1 MKKIYRFILC
11 ASIALLS
18 VACNNQ
24 AEQSVEMAENEGVL
38 ALSIDFEGT
47 RADVDPTAEFE
58 LKIYRYAA
66 DNSKELVRKYT
77 KLTDIPEYIWLIKD
91 NYCAQVKVGTK
102 TLASFTDKYYTG
114 TADFAITAG
123 SVESVTVDCQMVNIP
138 VAVAYDTTVG
148 AQFTGEYYTYV
159 SAANSFDL
167 EAAKSAK
174 VPTLKYTDS
183 TEGYFILPDGTT
195 NISWYFYGTDG
206 QTPLTASGVIEN
218 VEAQKRYTLKFK
230 YSKDAPGG
238 LTLVATVDTS
248 VEHRDDSV
256 AFSPDPT
263 VKGVGFDA
271 SAPCDYVSG
280 TRSYTI
286 AALDTISQLNITYGD
301 TTYDLINTT
310 YGGIAV
316 TKVSAKEY
324 SVALSE
330 AFFATLNGGAQ
341 TIAFRIKDASGG
353 VGYQECT
360 CFIEGILPLESYDLW
375 FSTANFSAY
384 CYISEGITIGY
395 RVAGGEWAQLPVTA
409 SGVENLYNAT
419 ATDFAAATT
428 YEYALF
434 ENGVQLGL
442 ALSITTPAGTQIPAA
457 GFEEWSTASDKA
469 VCPAA
474 DPYALYWD
482 TGNHATASLVGSQLT
497 VSSTDVRPGS
507 TGVNSAYMKSIKA
520 AVMGIGKFAAGN
532 LFTGTFAM
540 NGLDGIVTFGR
551 DFNFTARPASLSF
564 WMKNNEGTINEGSH
578 ASGSD
583 IYTIMVIIT
592 DGTTYAVNTKDES
605 SFLKVDQLADTKG
618 VIGYGYISGSDSRA
632 EWTQE
637 TINITYVESM
647 KSVKP
652 KKIVVSFTPSGYG
665 DYFCGS
671 TSSWMYVDDI
681 ELVY

>member
-91 NYCAQVKVGTK
+91 NYCAQVKVGEK
-102 TLASFTDKYYTG
+102 ILATFTEKYYAG
-114 TADFAITAG
+114 TTDFTITAG
-123 SVESVTVDCQMVNIP
+123 SVENVTVECDMVNIP

-271 SAPCDYVSG
+271 SAPYNYVSG

-286 AALDTISQLNITYGD
+286 AALDTISQLNITYSD
-301 TTYDLINTT
+301 TTYDLINST

-353 VGYQECT
+353 VGYQECVYN
-360 CFIEGILPLESYDLW
+360 IQGILPINAYDLW
-375 FSTANFSAY
+375 FNTADFSAL
-384 CYISEGITIGY
+384 SFNNNVTIGY
-395 RVAGGEWAQLPVTA
+395 RLAGGEWKQLTVSA
-409 SGVENLYNAT
+409 AGAENTYNAS
-419 ATDFAAATT
+419 ATDFAAGKT

-434 ENGVQLGL
+434 ASNVQVGKSLTV
-442 ALSITTPAGTQIPAA
+442 TTPAGAQIPEA
-457 GFEEWSTASDKA
+457 GFEAWSTASDSA
-469 VCPAA
+469 ACPAA
-474 DPYALYWD
+474 DPNALFWD
-482 TGNHATASLVGSQLT
+482 TGNHATAGLVGTQLT
-497 VSSTDVRPGS
+497 VGSTDVRAGA
-507 TGVNSAYMKSIKA
+507 TGTMSAYMKSIKA
-520 AVMGIGKFAAGN
+520 SVMGIGKFAAGN
-532 LFTGTFAM
+532 LFVGRFVAIDGM
-540 NGLDGIVTFGR
+540 GGIVEFGR
-551 DFNFTARPASLSF
+551 TFNYTARPKAIRF
-564 WMKNNEGTINEGSH
+564 WMKNYQGTINEGKHTTGTDLAKIYCCFTDRKFTVNTNKSETLFTPNNSTEGIL
-578 ASGSD
+578 ASGYWESTESHSD
-583 IYTIMVIIT
+583 WTLMEIPIEYKEGV
-592 DGTTYAVNTKDES
+592 TTKP
-605 SFLKVDQLADTKG
+605 
-618 VIGYGYISGSDSRA
+618 
-632 EWTQE
+632 
-637 TINITYVESM
+637 TYLVLTFSC
-647 KSVKP
+647 
-652 KKIVVSFTPSGYG
+652 SGYG
-665 DYFCGS
+665 DYFTGS
-671 TSSWMYVDDI
+671 TDSYMYVDDV
-681 ELVY
+681 EFVY

>member
-91 NYCAQVKVGTK
+91 NYCAQVKVGQK
-102 TLASFTDKYYTG
+102 ILASFTDKYYAG
-114 TADFAITAG
+114 TTNFTITAG
-123 SVESVTVDCQMVNIP
+123 SVENVTVECDMVNTP

-301 TTYDLINTT
+301 TTYDLINST

-324 SVALSE
+324 SVALSDQ
-330 AFFATLNGGAQ
+330 FFANLYGGAQ
-341 TIAFRIKDASGG
+341 TFAFRVKDASGG
-353 VGYQECT
+353 VGYQECVYN
-360 CFIEGILPLESYDLW
+360 IQGILPINAYDLW
-375 FSTANFSAY
+375 FNTADFSAL
-384 CYISEGITIGY
+384 SFNNNVTIGY
-395 RVAGGEWAQLPVTA
+395 RLAGGEWKQLTVSA
-409 SGVENLYNAT
+409 AGAENTYNAS
-419 ATDFAAATT
+419 ATDFAAGKT

-434 ENGVQLGL
+434 ASDVQVGKSLTV
-442 ALSITTPAGTQIPAA
+442 TTPAGAQIPEA
-457 GFEEWSTASDKA
+457 GFEAWSTASDSA

-474 DPYALYWD
+474 DPNALFWD
-482 TGNHATASLVGSQLT
+482 TGNHATAGLVGKQLT
-497 VSSTDVRPGS
+497 VGSTDVRAGA
-507 TGVNSAYMKSIKA
+507 TGTMSAYMKSIKA
-520 AVMGIGKFAAGN
+520 EVMGIGKFAAGN
-532 LFTGTFAM
+532 LFVGRFVAIDGM
-540 NGLDGIVTFGR
+540 GGIVEFGR
-551 DFNFTARPASLSF
+551 TFNYTARPKFIRF
-564 WMKNNEGTINEGSH
+564 WMKNYQGTINEGKH
-578 ASGSD
+578 TTGTDLAKVYCCFSD
-583 IYTIMVIIT
+583 RKYTVDTSNQNTFFNPAFSTEGIMAVAT
-592 DGTTYAVNTKDES
+592 WETTESNT
-605 SFLKVDQLADTKG
+605 
-618 VIGYGYISGSDSRA
+618 
-632 EWTQE
+632 EWTLIE
-637 TINITYVESM
+637 LDIDYKEGVTS
-647 KSVKP
+647 KP
-652 KKIVVSFTPSGYG
+652 THLVMTFTCSGYG
-665 DYFCGS
+665 DYYTGS
-671 TSSWMYVDDI
+671 TNSWMMVDDV
-681 ELVY
+681 EFVY

>member
-91 NYCAQVKVGTK
+91 NYCAQVKVGEK
-102 TLASFTDKYYTG
+102 ILATFTEKYYAG
-114 TADFAITAG
+114 TTDFTITAG
-123 SVESVTVDCQMVNIP
+123 SVESVTVDCQMVNTP

-218 VEAQKRYTLKFK
+218 VEAQNLYTLKFK

-271 SAPCDYVSG
+271 SAPYNYVSG

-301 TTYDLINTT
+301 TTYDLINST

-316 TKVSAKEY
+316 TKGSAKEY

-353 VGYQECT
+353 VGYQECVYN
-360 CFIEGILPLESYDLW
+360 IQGILPINAYDLW
-375 FSTANFSAY
+375 FNTADFSAL
-384 CYISEGITIGY
+384 SFNSNVTIGY
-395 RVAGGEWAQLPVTA
+395 RLAGGKWKQLTVSA
-409 SGVENLYNAT
+409 AGAENTYNAS
-419 ATDFAAATT
+419 ATDFAAGKT

-434 ENGVQLGL
+434 ASDVQVGKSLTV
-442 ALSITTPAGTQIPAA
+442 TTPAGAQIPEA
-457 GFEEWSTASDKA
+457 GFEAWSTASDSA
-469 VCPAA
+469 ACPAA
-474 DPYALYWD
+474 DPNALFWD
-482 TGNHATASLVGSQLT
+482 TGNHATAGLVGTQLT
-497 VSSTDVRPGS
+497 VGSTDVRAGA
-507 TGVNSAYMKSIKA
+507 TGTKSAYMKSIKA
-520 AVMGIGKFAAGN
+520 SVMGIGKFAAGN
-532 LFTGTFAM
+532 LFVGRFVAIDRM
-540 NGLDGIVTFGR
+540 GGIVEFGR
-551 DFNFTARPASLSF
+551 TFNYTARPKAIRF
-564 WMKNNEGTINEGSH
+564 WMKNNEGTINEGN
-578 ASGSD
+578 
-583 IYTIMVIIT
+583 YTTGKDLAKVYCCFT
-592 DGTTYAVNTKDES
+592 DRKFTVNTNKQETFFTPDLTTEGI
-605 SFLKVDQLADTKG
+605 LAAGNWETQ
-618 VIGYGYISGSDSRA
+618 DSHS
-632 EWTQE
+632 EWTLIE
-637 TINITYVESM
+637 IEIDYKEGVTTKPTYLILTFSC
-647 KSVKP
+647 
-652 KKIVVSFTPSGYG
+652 SGYG
-665 DYFCGS
+665 DYFTGS
-671 TSSWMYVDDI
+671 TDSYMYVDDV
-681 ELVY
+681 EFVY

>member
-91 NYCAQVKVGTK
+91 NYCAQVKVGEK
-102 TLASFTDKYYTG
+102 ILATFTEKYCAG
-114 TADFAITAG
+114 TTDFTITAG
-123 SVESVTVDCQMVNIP
+123 STTDVTVECQMQNIP
-138 VAVAYDTTVG
+138 VAVAYDTTV
-148 AQFTGEYYTYV
+148 AAHFTTEYYTYV
-159 SAANSFDL
+159 SLSDSFDL

-271 SAPCDYVSG
+271 SAPCDYTSG

-301 TTYDLINTT
+301 TTYDLINST

-353 VGYQECT
+353 VGYQECVYN
-360 CFIEGILPLESYDLW
+360 IQGILPINAYDLW
-375 FSTANFSAY
+375 FNTADFSAL
-384 CYISEGITIGY
+384 SFNNNVTIGY
-395 RVAGGEWAQLPVTA
+395 RLAGGEWKQLTVSA
-409 SGVENLYNAT
+409 AGAENTYNAS
-419 ATDFAAATT
+419 ATDFAAGKT

-434 ENGVQLGL
+434 ASNVQVGKSLTV
-442 ALSITTPAGTQIPAA
+442 TTPAGAQIPEA
-457 GFEEWSTASDKA
+457 GFEAWSTASDSA

-474 DPYALYWD
+474 DPNALFWD
-482 TGNHATASLVGSQLT
+482 TGNHATAGLVGTQLT
-497 VSSTDVRPGS
+497 VGSTDVRAGA
-507 TGVNSAYMKSIKA
+507 TGTKSAYMKSIKA
-520 AVMGIGKFAAGN
+520 SVMGIGKFAAGN
-532 LFTGTFAM
+532 LFVGRFVAIDRM
-540 NGLDGIVTFGR
+540 GGIVEFGR
-551 DFNFTARPASLSF
+551 TFNYTARPKAIRF
-564 WMKNNEGTINEGSH
+564 WMKNYQGTINEGKHTTGTDLAKVYCCFTDRKFTVNTNKSETLFTPDNTTEGIL
-578 ASGSD
+578 ASGSW
-583 IYTIMVIIT
+583 
-592 DGTTYAVNTKDES
+592 ES
-605 SFLKVDQLADTKG
+605 YESH
-618 VIGYGYISGSDSRA
+618 S
-632 EWTQE
+632 EWTLIE
-637 TINITYVESM
+637 IEIDYKEGVTT
-647 KSVKP
+647 KP
-652 KKIVVSFTPSGYG
+652 THLILTFSCSGYG
-665 DYFCGS
+665 DYFTGS
-671 TSSWMYVDDI
+671 TDSYMYVDDV
-681 ELVY
+681 EFVY